1 MLFLIYTI
9 NELQNLDYSTIL
21 FKKFNS
27 PIAFNGNVHF
37 KLPLVLLIVH
47 ELLQMQGMDRKYNG
61 HAWCKVITI
70 NILKKFE
77 LSFKKA
83 CYLGHLCCV

>member
-1 MLFLIYTI
+1 MLFLIYTT
-9 NELQNLDYSTIL
+9 NELQNLDYSMIL

-27 PIAFNGNVHF
+27 SITFNGNVLF
-37 KLPLVLLIVH
+37 KLPLVPLIVH

-70 NILKKFE
+70 NIKKIF
-77 LSFKKA
+77 
-83 CYLGHLCCV
+83 